1 MPDLF
6 IVAAGK
12 GTRMGSSIPKAL
24 MEIDGTPN
32 VLNTIEKALPYYDRI
47 FVVTNR
53 DIQREWDHFFTHIC
67 PKEYPVF
74 NIAIE
79 SGLGDG
85 HAVMVALEQDWA
97 AAWSADISIVWG
109 DAYIPD
115 DKMFAELL
123 SRTQDNCLPVQW
135 EDNPYVAIMGYS
147 WMASHAKFSKYGET
161 ENTGYHDQSMFRF
174 DLITLIEA
182 LNNLHCCFWKH
193 DKYIT
198 ASGELSLLFVLHYLS
213 NKNRTM
219 HCYETKYGVHGFNTP
234 QELHELKEKYDSN
247 K

>member
-1 MPDLF
+1 MFDLF

-12 GTRMGSSIPKAL
+12 GTRMGSNIPKAL
-24 MEIDGTPN
+24 MEIDGIPN

-47 FVVTNR
+47 FVVTNV
-53 DIQREWDHFFTHIC
+53 DIQREWDHFFTHVC
-67 PKEYPVF
+67 PQEYPVF

-85 HAVMVALEQDWA
+85 HAVMMALKQDDLLQF
-97 AAWSADISIVWG
+97 SSDISIVWG

-115 DKMFAELL
+115 ERMFGEML
-123 SRTQDNCLPVQW
+123 SRRHRNCLPVQW
-135 EDNPYVAIMGYS
+135 EDNPYVAIMGYNFQ
-147 WMASHAKFSKYGET
+147 AEYAKFSKYGEN
-161 ENTGYHDQSMFRF
+161 ENKGYHDQSMFRF
-174 DLITLIEA
+174 ETSDLEYA
-182 LNNLHCCFWKH
+182 LQNLDCCFWKH

-198 ASGELSLLFVLHYLS
+198 ASGELSLLFVLHFLA
-213 NKNRTM
+213 NKNKPM
-219 HCYETKYGVHGFNTP
+219 MCYETQYGVHGFNTP